1 MGRKASGQMTLVL
14 GNFEIPWAFQLQE
27 DFTLAVVNVSQLG
40 PDPRSENVGL

>member
-14 GNFEIPWAFQLQE
+14 GNSEIPWAFQLQ
-27 DFTLAVVNVSQLG
+27 DLTLAVVNVSQLG